1 MDSLS
6 FSQAKEQLLQVI
18 QSATQYGKQF
28 RILSDQ
34 GNVVL
39 IPEETYDNI
48 LVTLELLSTPGLMD
62 QLRQLNE
69 EGGDFEVE
77 SLPQAQNH

>member
-1 MDSLS
+1 MDSIS
-6 FSQAKEQLLQVI
+6 FAQAKEQLQHVI
-18 QSATQYGKQF
+18 QSANQFGRQF

-48 LVTLELLSTPGLMD
+48 LVTLELLSTPGLLDHMRFSD
-62 QLRQLNE
+62 DE
-69 EGGDFEVE
+69 EMCSKIEP
-77 SLPQAQNH
+77 LPQAQNH